1 MPINISIK
9 QNNIKTN
16 KMGVCII
23 IKLNSITRFPRGFE
37 TNALYKIDC
46 IKKID

>member
-1 MPINISIK
+1 MPINISIT

-23 IKLNSITRFPRGFE
+23 IKLNSIIRFPQEVG